1 MVIRCGIMLMVAGI
15 LRSLATRARPGQSLE
30 ELHEALSSASY
41 QDWDDT
47 LKTNVQSVYFTV
59 VAFLPLLG
67 AAAKKGQ
74 GRGSVILTGSV
85 GGMHW
90 DNRVDTLDY
99 QASKAYLALLFI

>member
-1 MVIRCGIMLMVAGI
+1 MVIHRGITLIVAGI
-15 LRSLATRARPGQSLE
+15 LRSLATHARPGQSLE

-47 LKTNVQSVYFTV
+47 FRTNVQSVYFTV

-74 GRGSVILTGSV
+74 GRGSVILTGSI

-90 DNRVDTLDY
+90 DNKVDALHY
-99 QASKAYLALLFI
+99 QASKAYLPLFCI